1 MMVDILGDVDMETVE
16 TVVGEVIGGNPA
28 PSLADLNRKG
38 IQKLYEL
45 IDQLDGKSDPDLVR
59 ACVESLA
66 KLNSSL
72 KGSDILPKEETEEER
87 LEREQGEAI
96 AEAMKGE

>member
-1 MMVDILGDVDMETVE
+1 MECE
-16 TVVGEVIGGNPA
+16 IIGGNPN
-28 PSLADLNRKG
+28 PKLADLNNKV

-45 IDQLDGKSDPDLVR
+45 VDSLDSKSEPDMVR

-72 KGSDILPKEETEEER
+72 KNSGILPQEESDGER
-87 LEREQGEAI
+87 REREEKETI
-96 AEAMKGE
+96 MEAMTS

>member
-1 MMVDILGDVDMETVE
+1 MDVEI
-16 TVVGEVIGGNPA
+16 IGGNPS
-28 PSLADLNRKG
+28 PKLSDLNTKV

-45 IDQLDGKSDPDLVR
+45 VDSLDAKSDPEMVR

-72 KGSDILPKEETEEER
+72 KGSDILPQEESAEER
-87 LEREQGEAI
+87 KAREAQETIMEALR
-96 AEAMKGE
+96 A

>member
-1 MMVDILGDVDMETVE
+1 MPEVE
-16 TVVGEVIGGNPA
+16 IIGGNPA
-28 PSLADLNRKG
+28 PKLSDLNNKV

-45 IDQLDGKSDPDLVR
+45 ADNLDAKSDPDMVR

-72 KGSDILPKEETEEER
+72 KGSDILPQEESTEER
-87 LEREQGEAI
+87 KAREAQETIMEALK
-96 AEAMKGE
+96 A

>member
-1 MMVDILGDVDMETVE
+1 MEAE
-16 TVVGEVIGGNPA
+16 IISGNPA
-28 PSLADLNRKG
+28 PKLADLNNKV

-45 IDQLDGKSDPDLVR
+45 VDSLESTSEPDMVR

-72 KGSDILPKEETEEER
+72 KNSGILPQEESDEER
-87 LEREQGEAI
+87 REREEKETI
-96 AEAMKGE
+96 MEAMTL

>member
-1 MMVDILGDVDMETVE
+1 MECE
-16 TVVGEVIGGNPA
+16 IIGGNPS
-28 PSLADLNRKG
+28 PKLSDLNNKV

-45 IDQLDGKSDPDLVR
+45 VDSLDSKSEPDMVR

-72 KGSDILPKEETEEER
+72 KGSDILPQEESEDDRQDR
-87 LEREQGEAI
+87 LNKEAI
-96 AEAMKGE
+96 QEAIVG

>member
-1 MMVDILGDVDMETVE
+1 MDCEI
-16 TVVGEVIGGNPA
+16 ISGNPN
-28 PSLADLNRKG
+28 PKLSDLNNKA

-45 IDQLDGKSDPDLVR
+45 VDSLDSKSEPDMVR

-72 KGSDILPKEETEEER
+72 KGSDILPQEESEQER
-87 LEREQGEAI
+87 QDRLNKEAI
-96 AEAMKGE
+96 QEAIVG

>member
-1 MMVDILGDVDMETVE
+1 MECE
-16 TVVGEVIGGNPA
+16 IISGNPN
-28 PSLADLNRKG
+28 PKLSDLNNRV

-45 IDQLDGKSDPDLVR
+45 VDSLDSKSEPDMVR

-72 KGSDILPKEETEEER
+72 KGSDILPQEESEQER
-87 LEREQGEAI
+87 QDRLNKEAI
-96 AEAMKGE
+96 QEAIIG